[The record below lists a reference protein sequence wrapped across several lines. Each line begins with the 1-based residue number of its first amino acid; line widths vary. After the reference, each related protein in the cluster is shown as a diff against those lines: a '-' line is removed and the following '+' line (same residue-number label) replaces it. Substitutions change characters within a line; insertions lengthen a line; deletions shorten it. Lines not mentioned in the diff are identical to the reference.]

1 MKGPNTMTDDQARR
15 IAQLN
20 ARRSQASSSG
30 TSSQVRSGRAS
41 AQVRSGRTA
50 GTAPVAKQHRARKS
64 RALVLGL
71 SVATSAGLVSGMWTQ
86 AALANNDPAGSTA
99 LQADPT
105 PQVTTTT
112 SPSNV
117 TLQPDQTL
125 VPVVIP
131 GQDGQPDHVVYL
143 VVTRPTSSS
152 GATSLRSTTSGTT
165 QTTQPPAQAVTPT
178 PRPTIKIPVTRSHG
192 SR

>member
-1 MKGPNTMTDDQARR
+1 MTDDQARR

>member
-41 AQVRSGRTA
+41 SQVRSGRTA

>member
-1 MKGPNTMTDDQARR
+1 
-15 IAQLN
+15 
-20 ARRSQASSSG
+20 
-30 TSSQVRSGRAS
+30 
-41 AQVRSGRTA
+41 
-50 GTAPVAKQHRARKS
+50 
-64 RALVLGL
+64 
-71 SVATSAGLVSGMWTQ
+71 MWTQ